1 MTRLSAPC
9 KSLLYKATDVARQ
22 AISVFNDPRSNFRT
36 GNFTVLMTIAWTALL
51 HSHFEKQKIKYY
63 HKQPNGR
70 YIKIDGENKAWELGE
85 SVKHI
90 FPENDPVRKNIEL
103 FIRLRNKLEHR
114 NLPGIDPELTGECQA
129 LVLNFENW
137 LIENYGDKFSLIDI
151 MFVPI
156 QLTSARR
163 ALTKTKTEQGV
174 IQFIKD
180 YRSILAPEV
189 MNSQKFSFKAFLVPK
204 IGNHRSSSDIAIEF
218 VKYDENNPE
227 EMAKYEKAIVAI
239 KEKHV
244 PVANTDLYKPSDVI
258 KELNKKGVNKTM
270 NWHTAMWQKHKV
282 RPKSDVKEK
291 TITTSE
297 YCVFDSAHRDYLYT
311 PAWID
316 FLIKQSKQSKSGGS
330 AVPASSG
337 EI

>member
-9 KSLLYKATDVARQ
+9 KSLLYKATDSARQ
-22 AISVFNDPRSNFRT
+22 VISVFNDPRSNFRT

-63 HKQPNGR
+63 HKLPNGR

-85 SVKHI
+85 SVKHV
-90 FPENDPVRKNIEL
+90 FSENDPMRKNIEL
-103 FIRLRNKLEHR
+103 FIKLRNKLEHR

-137 LIENYGDKFSLIDI
+137 LIENYGDKFSLIDT

-189 MNSQKFSFKAFLVPK
+189 MNSQEFSFKAFLVPK
-204 IGNHRSSSDIAIEF
+204 IGNHRSSSDISIEF

-258 KELNKKGVNKTM
+258 KELNKRGVKKTM
-270 NWHTAMWQKHKV
+270 NWHTTMWQKHKV

-291 TITTSE
+291 TNTKSE
-297 YCVFDSAHRDYLYT
+297 YCVFDNAHRDYLYT
-311 PAWID
+311 PTWID
-316 FLIKQSKQSKSGGS
+316 FLIKHGKQSKSGGS
-330 AVPASSG
+330 AAPASTG
-337 EI
+337 EL